1 MDIKEYQVRARI
13 TDQNQ
18 AVTWPK
24 DGPSKEP
31 AKHNIIPLLGL
42 VGEVGGLLSE
52 YKKMLR
58 DGALHEEFPQ
68 QVAEELGD
76 ILWYIATVA
85 TKFNLDLDQIAKDNI
100 KKTESRWHE
109 PSKRRPLYD
118 ESLPVEQQL
127 PKKFSYTFS
136 HREVKGE
143 QRLVITD
150 NNTKEDL
157 GAALKDNA
165 YEDDGYRYH
174 DILHLSF
181 ATHLG
186 WSPVWRKLLR
196 DRKIDPLAKRTPP
209 SVDDAEDGGRPQVI
223 EEGIVH
229 AAYVY
234 ADQHNFMAGVSA
246 VDWQLLRHIIQMTA
260 KLEVKD
266 RSGWEWNKALIEG
279 FKVWRKLREYNGG
292 TVEGDLSAGVLTFT
306 PPKKS

>member
-1 MDIKEYQVRARI
+1 MDLKEFQLRARV
-13 TDQNQ
+13 TDQNPEIS
-18 AVTWPK
+18 WMK
-24 DGPSKEP
+24 GGPANEP
-31 AKHNIIPLLGL
+31 TKHNIIPLLGL

-58 DGALHEEFPQ
+58 DGALHQEFPQ

-85 TKFNLDLDQIAKDNI
+85 TKFGLDLDAIAKANI
-100 KKTESRWHE
+100 KKTEDRWHE
-109 PSKRRPLYD
+109 PDKRKPLYD
-118 ESLPVEQQL
+118 EGLSSEQQL
-127 PKKFSYTFS
+127 PRKFSFTFS
-136 HREVKGE
+136 HRDVRGE

-150 NNTKEDL
+150 NGTKEDL

-174 DILHLSF
+174 DIMHLSF

-196 DRKIDPLAKRTPP
+196 DRKVGTPLKKRTPAT
-209 SVDDAEDGGRPQVI
+209 VDDAEDGGRPQVI

-234 ADQHNFMAGVSA
+234 ADQHNFMDGINA
-246 VDWQLLRHIIQMTA
+246 VDWQLLRHIKGMTA
-260 KLEVKD
+260 QLEVKD
-266 RSGWEWNKALIEG
+266 RSGWEWNKTLIDG
-279 FKVWRKLREYNGG
+279 FTIWRKLRENNGG
-292 TVEGDLSAGVLTFT
+292 VVTGDLIAGTLIFETA
-306 PPKKS
+306 K

>member
-1 MDIKEYQVRARI
+1 MDIKEYQLRARV
-13 TDQNQ
+13 TDQNPEIS
-18 AVTWPK
+18 WPK
-24 DGPSKEP
+24 DGPAKEP
-31 AKHNIIPLLGL
+31 VKHNVIPLLGL

-76 ILWYIATVA
+76 ILWYVATVA
-85 TKFNLDLDQIAKDNI
+85 TKFGLDLDQIAKDNI
-100 KKTESRWHE
+100 KKTEDRWHE
-109 PSKRRPLYD
+109 PGKRRALYD
-118 ESLPVEQQL
+118 EKLSPEQQL
-127 PKKFSYTFS
+127 PRTFSYTFS
-136 HREVKGE
+136 HKEVKGE

-150 NNTKEDL
+150 NERKEDL

-174 DILHLSF
+174 DIMHLSF

-196 DRKIDPLAKRTPP
+196 DRKVGIPLAKRTPS

-223 EEGIVH
+223 EEGLVH

-234 ADQHNFMAGVSA
+234 ADQHNFMDGVNA
-246 VDWQLLRHIIQMTA
+246 VDWQLLRHIKEMTT

-266 RSGWEWNKALIEG
+266 RSGWEWNKALIDG
-279 FKVWRKLREYNGG
+279 FKIWRKLRENNGG
-292 TVEGDLSAGVLTFT
+292 TVTGDLIAGTLTFAPT
-306 PPKKS
+306 K